1 MFCNDDENS
10 NENDEIEELKT
21 FSIEESIKM
30 RKAKRLQEK
39 EAFEKRLAE
48 LQKRT
53 DELKKQIK
61 DERT

>member
-1 MFCNDDENS
+1 MLYDDENS

-53 DELKKQIK
+53 DELKQQIK